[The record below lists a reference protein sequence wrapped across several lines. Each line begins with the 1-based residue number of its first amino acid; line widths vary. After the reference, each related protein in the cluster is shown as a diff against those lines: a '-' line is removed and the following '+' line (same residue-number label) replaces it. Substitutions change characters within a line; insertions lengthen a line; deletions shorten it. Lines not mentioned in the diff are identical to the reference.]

1 MKLLD
6 KIKKHYEKL
15 LLVPI
20 VLMILIIASM
30 AGVGY
35 SALTSDVIN
44 SGNTI
49 TFTKIGGQVIPDDN
63 TNTGTI
69 VDIIETPTTIIV
81 DGEEITLPTY
91 EITPNVDLGQHQPLE
106 FELIG
111 EFCIW
116 LNINK
121 KITIT
126 IDTVDYEVKTQGQQV
141 TGYFVL
147 VGGAMVKRTLTE
159 IINNDLWI
167 TTTNIT
173 TFSFHQQDAVA
184 GATILKVIFKE

>member
-1 MKLLD
+1 MRLLNS
-6 KIKKHYEKL
+6 IKKHYEKL

-30 AGVGY
+30 AGIGY

-91 EITPNVDLGQHQPLE
+91 EITPNVNLNQHQPLD
-106 FELIG
+106 FELVG

-116 LNINK
+116 LDINK

-173 TFSFHQQDAVA
+173 TFSFHQKDAVA
-184 GATILKVIFKE
+184 GATILKVVFKE

>member
-63 TNTGTI
+63 TTETI
-69 VDIIETPTTIIV
+69 VDIVETPTTIIV

>member
-1 MKLLD
+1 MRLLNS
-6 KIKKHYEKL
+6 IKKHYEKL

-63 TNTGTI
+63 TTETI
-69 VDIIETPTTIIV
+69 VDIVETPTTIIV

>member
-1 MKLLD
+1 MRLLNS
-6 KIKKHYEKL
+6 IKKHYEKL

-30 AGVGY
+30 AGIGY
-35 SALTSDVIN
+35 SAITSDVIN

-91 EITPNVDLGQHQPLE
+91 EITPNVNLNQHQPLD
-106 FELIG
+106 FELVG

-116 LNINK
+116 LDINK

-173 TFSFHQQDAVA
+173 TFSFHQEDAVA
-184 GATILKVIFKE
+184 GATILKVVFKE

>member
-1 MKLLD
+1 MRLLNS
-6 KIKKHYEKL
+6 IKKHYGKL

-30 AGVGY
+30 AGIGY

-49 TFTKIGGQVIPDDN
+49 TFTKIGGQVIPDD
-63 TNTGTI
+63 TTITGTV
-69 VDIIETPTTIIV
+69 VDIAETPTVIIV

-91 EITPNVDLGQHQPLE
+91 EITPNVNLGQHQPLD
-106 FELIG
+106 FQLIG

-116 LNINK
+116 LDINK

-126 IDTVDYEVKTQGQQV
+126 IDDVDYDVKTQGQQV

-147 VGGAMVKRTLTE
+147 VGGVMVKKTLTE
-159 IINNDLWI
+159 IIDNELWI

-184 GATILKVIFKE
+184 GATILKVVFKE